1 MEAGRTSMIESN
13 QRKKV
18 MIVDDS
24 EIVLTVAQLALE
36 SAGFDVI
43 THPRPAGCIAL
54 ILQASPDLLLID
66 VNMPGLAGDT
76 VVKML
81 GATHSNAEMIVLLY
95 STLQADVLEE
105 KANACRAHG
114 FIRKS
119 ESQQDLVRQVSRWI
133 RPHAGSGSYNF
144 GSSPKFAREGSDFRS
159 MVAVEAGLT
168 HEGSDSRLIASR
180 ETALGRE
187 GSDSRLRISSREMV
201 AAKAA
206 GKILLVDQEM
216 VTLST
221 YRRLVISQPGSV
233 EFALSGT
240 EVLRRLQ
247 SESPPDV
254 VVLGKLDV
262 PPNRNEVLREAAR
275 LSPRWKARFI
285 VVQDGAGN
293 DRPLPF
299 DATRLRRPIT
309 EASLCSAIQ
318 GCLQSVS

>member
-1 MEAGRTSMIESN
+1 MIESN

-24 EIVLTVAQLALE
+24 EVVLTVAQLALE
-36 SAGFDVI
+36 SAGFDVV

-54 ILQASPDLLLID
+54 ILQTAPDLLLVD
-66 VNMPGLAGDT
+66 VNMPGLNGDT
-76 VVKML
+76 LVKML
-81 GATHSNAEMIVLLY
+81 GATQSKSEMIVLLY
-95 STLQADVLEE
+95 SSLQADVLEE

-119 ESQQDLVRQVSRWI
+119 ESQLDLVRQVSRWI

-144 GSSPKFAREGSDFRS
+144 GSNPKLARAGSDSRL
-159 MVAVEAGLT
+159 MNAGETVLT
-168 HEGSDSRLIASR
+168 REGSDSRLMTAAR
-180 ETALGRE
+180 EAALARE
-187 GSDSRLRISSREMV
+187 GSDSRLRISSGEMV
-201 AAKAA
+201 AAKTA

-221 YRRLVISQPGSV
+221 YRRLVISQPGPV

-254 VVLGKLDV
+254 VVLGKLNGR
-262 PPNRNEVLREAAR
+262 PNADEVLREAAR
-275 LSPRWKARFI
+275 LGPRWKARFI
-285 VVQDGAGN
+285 VVQEGAGN
-293 DRPLPF
+293 DRSLPLN
-299 DATRLRRPIT
+299 ATRLRRPIT
-309 EASLCSAIQ
+309 EVSLCSAIQ
-318 GCLQSVS
+318 GCLQCAS